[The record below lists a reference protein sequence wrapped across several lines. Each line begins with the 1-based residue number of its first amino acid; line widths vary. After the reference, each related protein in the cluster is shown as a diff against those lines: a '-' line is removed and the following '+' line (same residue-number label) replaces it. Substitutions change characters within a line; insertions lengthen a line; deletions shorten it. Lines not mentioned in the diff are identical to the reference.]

1 MKQGIKSIMAIIFF
15 LGTIIYSCTYD
26 EIIPQEVEVPE
37 NVSFSIDVQPI
48 FTKSCAL
55 PGCHSAGGQ
64 QPNLTIGNAY
74 NSLTFFGYVNLADPA
89 NSKIY
94 QQINIGKM
102 KTYATDQDRAIILKW
117 MEQGALDN

>member
-1 MKQGIKSIMAIIFF
+1 MKQGISTILVITFF
-15 LGTIIYSCTYD
+15 LGTLIYSCTYD
-26 EIIPQEVEVPE
+26 EIIPPEVEVPE

-64 QPNLTIGNAY
+64 QPNLSEGNAF
-74 NSLTFFGYVNLADPA
+74 NSLTFFGYVNLADPES
-89 NSKIY
+89 SKIY
-94 QQINIGKM
+94 QQIKIGKM

-117 MEQGALDN
+117 IEQGAIDN